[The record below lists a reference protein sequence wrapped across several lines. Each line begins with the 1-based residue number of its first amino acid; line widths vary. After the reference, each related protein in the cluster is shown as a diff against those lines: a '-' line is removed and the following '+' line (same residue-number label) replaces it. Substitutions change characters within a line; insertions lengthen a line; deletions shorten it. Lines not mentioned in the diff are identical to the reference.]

1 MLECR
6 PRELRMPERY
16 DAIIIGAG
24 HNGLACGAY
33 LSKAG
38 LKVLVLERRPII
50 GGAAATEEVVPGF
63 RMSLAS
69 YLFGMMPRRVI
80 QELDLFN
87 NGLKILPCKGIYHP
101 TDDGG
106 AIVVHDDQAI
116 TQKSFARLSKRDAE
130 AYADYNAYMAEASAV
145 VREMMFETPIDPSRR
160 DLKGLKDMASFA
172 WRHRKIGSQF
182 FRLADLFTMSSYDFL
197 SQWFEND
204 SIKCALGY
212 QSSIGTFGSLKNP
225 GSAYVLLHHVLAHDA
240 KVGWGFAEGG
250 MGAISQAIMNVG
262 TKHGMV
268 VRTSAP
274 VARVIVKGGR
284 AVGVATQAGDVY
296 EAKLVASNA
305 HAKTLFERLVGT
317 EYLPAELLKDLARFR
332 VFSTAFKLNIAC
344 DRAPVFKAF
353 KAEECGMAYP
363 DFTHLAP
370 DVDYMERAY
379 DDAKYGWYS
388 KRPFMSP
395 VVPTMHD
402 RTLAPPGKHVVNV
415 FGGHTPYELKN
426 GLWANERDNFVKV
439 AMAVMDEHAPGF
451 SSSVI
456 DMQVLLPPDLEEI
469 VGLPGGHIFHGEITP
484 DQLFFKRPAP
494 HYADYRSPVAGLY
507 QCGSSS
513 HPGGGVTGVP
523 GRNAALEILKDW
535 PKLKRMAA

>member
-1 MLECR
+1 MA
-6 PRELRMPERY
+6 ERY

-33 LSKAG
+33 LAKAG
-38 LKVLVLERRPII
+38 LTVLVLERRPII
-50 GGAAATEEVVPGF
+50 GGAAATEEVVPGY

-69 YLFGMMPRRVI
+69 YLFGMMPKRVTD
-80 QELDLFN
+80 ELDLFN
-87 NGLKILPCKGIYHP
+87 NGLKILPCKGIFHP

-130 AYADYNAYMAEASAV
+130 AYADYNAYMADAAAA
-145 VREMMFETPIDPSRR
+145 VREMMFETPFDPSRR
-160 DLKGLKDMASFA
+160 DVRGLKDMASFA
-172 WRHRKIGSQF
+172 WRHRKIGNKF

-225 GSAYVLLHHVLAHDA
+225 GSAYVLLHHALAHDEA
-240 KVGWGFAEGG
+240 VGWGFAEGG
-250 MGAISQAIMNVG
+250 MGAVSQAIMNAG

-268 VRTSAP
+268 VKTNAP
-274 VARVIVKGGR
+274 VARVIVKGAR
-284 AVGVATQAGDVY
+284 AVGVATVAGDVY

-305 HAKTLFERLVGT
+305 HAKTLFERLVGA
-317 EYLPAELLKDLARFR
+317 EHLPAEMMKDLARFR

-344 DRAPVFKAF
+344 ERAPVFKAF
-353 KAEECGMAYP
+353 KAEESGMAYP

-395 VVPTMHD
+395 VVPTVRD

-426 GLWANERDNFVKV
+426 GVWANERDNFVKA

-484 DQLFFKRPAP
+484 DQLFFKRPVP

-523 GRNAALEILKDW
+523 GRNAAHEILKDW